1 VNNPL
6 LVRRGETQGD
16 LSGDLDRLTLRQG
29 PRGEPLS
36 QRLPV
41 EQLHDGVHLAVGV
54 TKLVDREDV
63 RVREGRDGFRLALET
78 RERGRIGRNG
88 LGEDLDRHL
97 AAQARVPRPVDF
109 PHPAPL
115 APTSLFARS

>member
-1 VNNPL
+1 MNNPL

-54 TKLVDREDV
+54 TKRTLIATSRP
-63 RVREGRDGFRLALET
+63 R
-78 RERGRIGRNG
+78 RGSR
-88 LGEDLDRHL
+88 
-97 AAQARVPRPVDF
+97 AR
-109 PHPAPL
+109 
-115 APTSLFARS
+115 